1 MNKKIARLVRDPKC
15 TDCRLYSEAEDVC
28 VTASGPKRADIMVVG
43 RMPNSPQYQRVLE
56 ADLEEA
62 GFDPTAMVFTSAI
75 KCRNFTVNATRTS
88 VKACHP
94 YLAAEIAI
102 VKPKWILTL
111 GNEALQSMTN
121 NSGIMKHRGRVIDR
135 GEYSVFPTI
144 SPSSVSRN
152 PGQRAGY
159 IADLKLFFAEVMGKE
174 ATIVVPPIHYVK
186 TKADL
191 EKLRTAIEQSEGV
204 SYDVE
209 TRSHPMGSE
218 WAPDAVIVS
227 LSVTLW
233 KGDDLT
239 VWALPLSHPES
250 PFRNSWQKVLRYL
263 KPALEGVRK
272 KIAQNGKYD
281 ARWLKQFG
289 VEMTV
294 TFDTMLA
301 SHLINENVSKG
312 LKQQAAMR
320 LGVRPWAI
328 DTKDLWTTPIME
340 VLEYN
345 ALDTFYTYHLYLEM
359 KRELGEQPRLARVFK
374 FVMTPA
380 NNILIDV
387 ERRGVWI
394 DRQKLSTNTKIAFD
408 MRAEID
414 RQIMEFVPSED
425 EAEEAGWPTQGK
437 RAKLAEVNFNPSNF
451 LRWLLFD
458 HLELPVIARGKEKD
472 DGSPGDPS
480 VAEAVM
486 LELKGKHPIVQL
498 LLDRSK
504 WQKYCSS
511 FLTSY
516 GDLLDENDRIH
527 TTFKLYGT
535 VTGRLSSGKAEADK
549 VTARAPVRGV
559 NLQQVPRDPFIRG
572 LFGAAPGYTFVEA
585 DFSQVELRV
594 VAFLSRDRTMM
605 HLYQTGQDIHKAT
618 AASVLGV
625 PISQVSKDDRK
636 KAKAVNFGF
645 VYGMGAQKFVYTA
658 FEKYELIFSLT
669 EAEEVRRAFFEMF
682 KGLIPWHARQRRLV
696 NEYRRVV
703 SPLGR
708 VRHLP
713 DIDSGQVG
721 VRREA
726 ERQAINSP
734 VQSFASDM
742 TMLSMVLIQEK
753 FERLGIKGRFICT
766 VHDSLMFEVKD
777 SHVGKALPIIKGTME
792 NLPLDKKFG
801 VSLDVPIVSDLQVG
815 RYWGESRELTEEEV
829 YDWSGNVD

>member
-1 MNKKIARLVRDPKC
+1 MVMNPKIAKRVRDKRC
-15 TDCRLYSEAEDVC
+15 TNCRLYSEAEQVC
-28 VTASGPKRADIMVVG
+28 VTATGPKRADIMVVG
-43 RMPNSPQYQRVLE
+43 KMPPSSGYQKSLE
-56 ADLEEA
+56 ADLAEV
-62 GFDPTAMVFTSAI
+62 GIDPATVVFTQAV
-75 KCRNFTVNATRTS
+75 KCRNWEVEAGTKTS
-88 VKACHP
+88 IKACKP
-94 YLAAEIAI
+94 YLEQEIAI
-102 VKPKWILTL
+102 VKPRWILAM
-111 GNEALQSMTN
+111 GNEALQSLTG
-121 NSGIMKHRGRVIDR
+121 NSGIMKYRGRVIDR

-144 SPSSVSRN
+144 SPSSVNRN

-159 IADLKLFFAEVMGKE
+159 LADLKLFLAEVLEKE
-174 ATIVVPPIHYVK
+174 ASIHVPPINYVK
-186 TKADL
+186 TKKDL
-191 EKLRTAIEQSEGV
+191 ESLKIAITLSEGM

-218 WAPDAVIVS
+218 WADDACIVS
-227 LSVTLW
+227 LSLTLW
-233 KGDDLT
+233 AGDELQ
-239 VWALPLSHPES
+239 VWALPLSHPQS
-250 PFRNSWQKVLRYL
+250 SFRNSWRKVLKYL
-263 KPALEGVRK
+263 KLALEGVPK

-281 ARWLKQFG
+281 ARWLKQFD
-289 VEMTV
+289 VDLDV

-328 DTKDLWTTPIME
+328 DTRDLWNTPIDE

-359 KRELGEQPRLARVFK
+359 KRELAENPRMARVFK
-374 FVMTPA
+374 FIMTPA

-387 ERRGVWI
+387 ERIGVWI
-394 DRQKLSTNTKIAFD
+394 DRQKLATNTKIAFD
-408 MRAEID
+408 IRDEID
-414 RQIMEFVPSED
+414 EKLMKYVPKKLEKRPQNAKGRFV
-425 EAEEAGWPTQGK
+425 
-437 RAKLAEVNFNPSNF
+437 EVNFNPSNF
-451 LRWLLFD
+451 LRWLLFE
-458 HLELPVIARGKEKD
+458 HLGLPVIARGKEKD

-486 LELKGKHPIVQL
+486 LELKGKHPIVEL
-498 LLDRSK
+498 LLERSK

-516 GDLLDENDRIH
+516 GELLDENDRIH

-549 VTARAPVRGV
+549 VTARAPIRGV

-605 HLYQTGQDIHKAT
+605 HLYQTGQDIHRAT
-618 AASVLGV
+618 AASVLGIPADSV
-625 PISQVSKDDRK
+625 TKDDRK

-645 VYGMGAQKFVYTA
+645 VYGMGAPKFVLTA
-658 FEKYELIFSLT
+658 FEKYELVFT
-669 EAEEVRRAFFEMF
+669 QQEAEVVRRNFFDMF
-682 KGLIPWHARQRRLV
+682 SGLQPWHARQRRLV
-696 NEYRRVV
+696 AEYRRVQ

-713 DIDSGQVG
+713 DIDSPDPR
-721 VRREA
+721 VRGEA

-753 FERLGIKGRFICT
+753 FRQKGIDGRFICT
-766 VHDSLMFEVKD
+766 VHDSLMFEVRD
-777 SHVGKALPIIKGTME
+777 DHIGRALPVIKRTME
-792 NLPLDKKFG
+792 NLPLEKKFG
-801 VSLDVPIVSDLQVG
+801 VVIDVPIVADLQVG

-829 YDWSGNVD
+829 YDWRG